1 MEAGSAARA
10 ALTALESQERGWTFR
25 RLRWWT
31 VAAVLLVFY
40 AVCWQLAQVD
50 PAKLATGLPKLLH
63 WLSLAWPPRYEE
75 LPLFLHRTA
84 ETVAMAALG
93 TTAATLLAIP
103 MALLASRNITPLPA
117 LYYPARWFLNALRGI
132 DSFVFALLFVA
143 AVGLGPFAGVIG
155 IALHTWGSAA
165 KLFADNIESLPL
177 GPLHAVETT
186 GAGRLTAVAYALVPD
201 VAPIM
206 LSTTLFWWEFNVRAS
221 TVLGVVGAGGIGQEL
236 KNSMDLLDFSRL
248 FTIIAVILIVV
259 TALDQLSGWL
269 RRKLV

>member
-1 MEAGSAARA
+1 MEAGSVARA

-93 TTAATLLAIP
+93 TTG
-103 MALLASRNITPLPA
+103 
-117 LYYPARWFLNALRGI
+117 LYE
-132 DSFVFALLFVA
+132 
-143 AVGLGPFAGVIG
+143 
-155 IALHTWGSAA
+155 A
-165 KLFADNIESLPL
+165 K
-177 GPLHAVETT
+177 
-186 GAGRLTAVAYALVPD
+186 
-201 VAPIM
+201 
-206 LSTTLFWWEFNVRAS
+206 
-221 TVLGVVGAGGIGQEL
+221 
-236 KNSMDLLDFSRL
+236 
-248 FTIIAVILIVV
+248 
-259 TALDQLSGWL
+259 
-269 RRKLV
+269 